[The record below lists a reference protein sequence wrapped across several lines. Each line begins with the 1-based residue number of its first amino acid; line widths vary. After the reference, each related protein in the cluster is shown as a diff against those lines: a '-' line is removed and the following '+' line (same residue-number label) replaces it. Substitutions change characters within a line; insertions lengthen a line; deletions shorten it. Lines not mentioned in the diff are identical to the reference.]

1 MNVPFLFARVKSSG
15 SFAALLHRW
24 TRGTQSKGDSL
35 KEEEIEDQE
44 RQIDVKDKTICT
56 LCAVQL

>member
-1 MNVPFLFARVKSSG
+1 MMNVPFLFARVKSSG

-24 TRGTQSKGDSL
+24 TRGTQNKGGSL
-35 KEEEIEDQE
+35 KEEEEIEGQE

-56 LCAVQL
+56 LCAV